1 MATCLSCETHV
12 SPNYVRVLGNR
23 DDEVNCPACTV
34 ESRNFVTGTHGL
46 HDSR

>member
-1 MATCLSCETHV
+1 MPSCLSCATHV
-12 SPNYVRVLGNR
+12 SPTYVRVLGDR
-23 DDEVNCPACTV
+23 DGEVNCPSCAV